1 MQAKMISNY
10 VFWKLN
16 LQLQKELIYT
26 LDTDKTTV
34 SCEFQS

>member
-34 SCEFQS
+34 SYEFQS

>member
-10 VFWKLN
+10 VFWKRN

-26 LDTDKTTV
+26 LDTDKTRV
-34 SCEFQS
+34 SYEFQS